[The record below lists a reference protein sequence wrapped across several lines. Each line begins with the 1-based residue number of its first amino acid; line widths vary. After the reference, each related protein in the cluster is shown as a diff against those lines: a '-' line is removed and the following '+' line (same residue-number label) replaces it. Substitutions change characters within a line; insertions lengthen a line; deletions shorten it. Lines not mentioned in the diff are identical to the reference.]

1 MIGEKDI
8 AKQNGIIHSPHYEAR
23 NNEPVYYILP
33 VSFGALSKEKM
44 ESRLVEILRSRLD
57 KQDKTSL
64 GTTSLALGNNDR
76 PEVFCSLPNLFHITS
91 LLKYVRIPFQ
101 LWQKVQWEHSPMYM
115 DTQGNPLRE
124 PFSWIPLTI
133 KPLCL
138 LWKAKSLLG
147 LQGNKGLDYSEA
159 NITGKGKAR
168 LLEKTSFR
176 HTFSLSLQRVLWE
189 IYHSKLPLDLH
200 RK

>member
-1 MIGEKDI
+1 
-8 AKQNGIIHSPHYEAR
+8 
-23 NNEPVYYILP
+23 
-33 VSFGALSKEKM
+33 M

-57 KQDKTSL
+57 KDDKTGL
-64 GTTSLALGNNDR
+64 GTASLALGNNDR
-76 PEVFCSLPNLFHITS
+76 TEVFCSLPNLFHITS
-91 LLKYVRIPFQ
+91 FLIYVKIPFQ

-115 DTQGNPLRE
+115 DTHRNPLTG
-124 PFSWIPLTI
+124 PFSRIPLTI

-138 LWKAKSLLG
+138 FWKAKSLLA
-147 LQGNKGLDYSEA
+147 LQENKGLDYSEA

-168 LLEKTSFR
+168 LLEKISFR

-189 IYHSKLPLDLH
+189 IYHPKLPLDLH